1 MDISHIRYFLAVAK
15 YQSFSKAADKLF
27 VTQPILTR
35 CVKKLE
41 QELGVPLITRSTKT
55 FALTDAGQALV
66 KYGTMLLTQHQDL
79 YRHIQ
84 DVACCK
90 TGEIRIS
97 SPGMLLDMYFPRLV
111 TEYRNQFPG
120 IHIYIQE
127 NGSRPVVEDV
137 LDGSADMG
145 LVMLPVEKSE
155 ELDIFPIVKDEVHA
169 LLRCDHPLA
178 NMEFVDICQLK
189 GTEIITYNK
198 TNTLYNTFMQMCHDK
213 GFSPTIVF
221 QSMMPNFI
229 LDTIAY
235 GSCVGIY
242 PAPILHRFRHPALVS
257 IPLRPHFPWE
267 IALITKKDRY
277 LSHAARSFLSF
288 CQTFFSQL
296 DSK

>member
-1 MDISHIRYFLAVAK
+1 MDIQHIRYFLAVAK

-35 CVKKLE
+35 CVKTLE
-41 QELGVPLITRSTKT
+41 QELGVPLIVRSTRA
-55 FALTDAGQALV
+55 FSLTDAGQSLV
-66 KYGTMLLTQHQDL
+66 EYGTKLLQQHQDI
-79 YRHIQ
+79 YQHIQ
-84 DVACCK
+84 DVANSK

-97 SPGMLLDMYFPRLV
+97 CPGMLLDMYFPKLV
-111 TEYRNQFPG
+111 TQYRSQFPG

-127 NGSRPVVEDV
+127 NGSRQVVEDV
-137 LDGSADMG
+137 LVGSADIG
-145 LVMLPVEKSE
+145 LVMLPIENSE
-155 ELDIFPIVKDEVHA
+155 DLDIFPIVKDEVHV
-169 LLRCDHPLA
+169 LVRHDHPFTGRA
-178 NMEFVDICQLK
+178 YVDISQLK
-189 GTEIITYNK
+189 ETDIITYNK

-229 LDTIAY
+229 LDTIEY

-242 PAPILHRFRHPALVS
+242 PAPILQRFEHPSLVS

-277 LSHAARSFLSF
+277 ISHAARSFLSF

-296 DSK
+296 ST